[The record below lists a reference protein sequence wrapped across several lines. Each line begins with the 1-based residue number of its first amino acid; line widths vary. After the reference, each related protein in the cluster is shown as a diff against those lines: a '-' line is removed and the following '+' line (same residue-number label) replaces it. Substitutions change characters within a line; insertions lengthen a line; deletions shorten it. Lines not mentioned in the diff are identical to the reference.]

1 MIDKIKKFFVE
12 SKTKLLISWPN
23 NHIGLI
29 LIVNISGCYTIL
41 KFQRATRVYPTKSR
55 I

>member
-1 MIDKIKKFFVE
+1 MGRWKSKRITMIDKIKKFFVE

-29 LIVNISGCYTIL
+29 LIAIL
-41 KFQRATRVYPTKSR
+41 VAVILF
-55 I
+55 